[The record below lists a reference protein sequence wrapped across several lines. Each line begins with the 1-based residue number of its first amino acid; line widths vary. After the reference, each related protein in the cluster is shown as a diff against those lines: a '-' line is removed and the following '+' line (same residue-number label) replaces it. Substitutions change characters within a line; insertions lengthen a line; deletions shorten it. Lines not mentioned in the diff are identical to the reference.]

1 MEDGEMMVNVGWIAL
16 DLWGM
21 CFLNIYYIYLYIYTY
36 FGMCY
41 CRTVFWYWKVKMLRS
56 HSRVK
61 EWEDCHGF
69 AASFRRISSMNW
81 SAADCKSMM
90 MVMKKRNMKM
100 NTTAIIT
107 INYIWYNKLIYIYIC
122 TYLKVP
128 RTIEAIPQL
137 MIIWILSFLF
147 VSKRCGSWNPMGFWT
162 SKFCKTLR
170 LQDFITDENQEFE
183 HRISAAASETRSFG
197 NPVIRRSW
205 CFTKKNHRKMRHFWP
220 WRSF

>member
-1 MEDGEMMVNVGWIAL
+1 MDLLLHSEESQAWTDQPQIANQWWWWWRRGTWRWIPPL
-16 DLWGM
+16 SSQLI
-21 CFLNIYYIYLYIYTY
+21 IY
-36 FGMCY
+36 
-41 CRTVFWYWKVKMLRS
+41 
-56 HSRVK
+56 
-61 EWEDCHGF
+61 D
-69 AASFRRISSMNW
+69 
-81 SAADCKSMM
+81 
-90 MVMKKRNMKM
+90 
-100 NTTAIIT
+100 T
-107 INYIWYNKLIYIYIC
+107 INWFLYIYIC

-205 CFTKKNHRKMRHFWP
+205 CFTKKTHRKMRHFWP